1 MEGLLHACA
10 CKAQHSATCM
20 YYALNL
26 SWEEHVQDVFVHI
39 QHRTTTVKI
48 HDEDAEIYFKNP
60 TYEGSSG
67 QNGVPVGMYDVI
79 RTPYQR
85 VEGNGHTYETLD
97 NQQAQR
103 KYTLYSPAL

>member
-1 MEGLLHACA
+1 MHARPNIPLHVHKSDLTVMGKTSNEKC
-10 CKAQHSATCM
+10 
-20 YYALNL
+20 
-26 SWEEHVQDVFVHI
+26 FVHT
-39 QHRTTTVKI
+39 QHRVATVKI

-103 KYTLYSPAL
+103 KYIQYSPCSSIDL